1 MPSWLAPAAYLV
13 GTVAMFVL
21 RAPHIRRSTQVPVT
35 VSRIGAREKVL
46 VSLVAV
52 GLLLLPL
59 LWITTDLLDCAKRQP
74 RAWAFGAGIVA
85 YALGLWLLHRSH
97 VDLGRNWSNTL
108 QIREGHRVVT
118 EGVYRRI
125 RHPMYAALLL
135 HALGQALVVPNWLA
149 GPGFLVAFVLLVA
162 LRLGPEERL
171 MLETFGPTYAQYQ
184 SRTRRLLPGVW

>member
-1 MPSWLAPAAYLV
+1 MPTWLAPASYLV
-13 GTVAMFVL
+13 ATVAMFVL
-21 RAPHIRRSTQVPVT
+21 RAPHIRLSTRVPVT
-35 VSRIGAREKVL
+35 QSRIGTREKAL

-59 LWITTDLLDCAKRQP
+59 LWLTTDLLAFAERTDCAW
-74 RAWAFGAGIVA
+74 AWGSGVAA

-135 HALGQALVVPNWLA
+135 FSLGQALVVPNWLA
-149 GPGFLVAFVLLVA
+149 GPGFLASLALLVA

-171 MLETFGPTYAQYQ
+171 MLETFGPTYADYR
-184 SRTRRLLPGVW
+184 SRTRRLLPGIW

>member
-1 MPSWLAPAAYLV
+1 VPSWLAPAAYLV

-35 VSRIGAREKVL
+35 LSRIGAREKVL

-59 LWITTDLLDCAKRQP
+59 LWLTTDLLACAERPP
-74 RAWAFGAGIVA
+74 RAWAFGAGLVA

>member
-21 RAPHIRRSTQVPVT
+21 RTPHIRLSIQVPVT
-35 VSRIGAREKVL
+35 VSRIGTREKVL
-46 VSLVAV
+46 VSLVAI

-59 LWITTDLLDCAKRQP
+59 LWLTTDLLAFAEREP
-74 RAWAFGAGIVA
+74 RDWAWGAGLVA
-85 YALGLWLLHRSH
+85 YLLGLWLLHRSH
-97 VDLGRNWSNTL
+97 MDLGRNWSNTL

-149 GPGFLVAFVLLVA
+149 GPGFLAAFTLLVA

-184 SRTRRLLPGVW
+184 SRTRRLVPGLW